1 MKKVIKFLT
10 ELTIG
15 MLIVCLMIGVYF
27 GSILQTS
34 YRLCPLTADE
44 IATEVQ
50 GYGN

>member
-1 MKKVIKFLT
+1 MKKVIKFLK

-15 MLIVCLMIGVYF
+15 MLIVCFMIGVYF

-44 IATEVQ
+44 VVAEVQ
-50 GYGN
+50 EYGD